1 MAKYL
6 DLTGLSHYDQKIK
19 QYIAQHGGGGSVVYK
34 HNLYVEVNTSN
45 ATYYVRFEIINGSS
59 TPITNSNIIVN
70 KDYLCIVDDGDD
82 TGGVYSGVIRR
93 NSSSKYFLQFYNA
106 LNNAFV
112 SVEGTTGDEL
122 EDTVETL

>member
-45 ATYYVRFEIINGSS
+45 ATYYTRFEIINGSS
-59 TPITNSNIIVN
+59 TPITNSTINAN
-70 KDYLCIVDDGDD
+70 KQYLCIVDDGDD
-82 TGGVYSGVIRR
+82 TGGVYCGVIKRTQ
-93 NSSSKYFLQFYNA
+93 SGKYLLQFFNGI
-106 LNNAFV
+106 NNSFV
-112 SVEGTTGDEL
+112 NVEGYTTDVL
-122 EDTVETL
+122 EDTVESL